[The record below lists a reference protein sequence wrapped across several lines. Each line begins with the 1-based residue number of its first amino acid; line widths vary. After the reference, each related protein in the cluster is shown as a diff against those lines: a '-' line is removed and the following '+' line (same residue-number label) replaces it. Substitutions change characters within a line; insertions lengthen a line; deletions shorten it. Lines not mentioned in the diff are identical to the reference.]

1 MKGAELAAKYA
12 FPPNRHGYCGKS
24 TFRKVLSSYL
34 AGKTRTKPL
43 KDELKKFKAHYRY
56 LSLIAK
62 ENNKKPF
69 DLEVV
74 RAFWT
79 GGRLLDRIS
88 QKTLRRFVEHDL
100 FGSRQ
105 KKRAKTLAENL
116 PKGILA
122 HHSFNSL
129 YINFVTGKAERSMKN
144 FDSCCITYGKILS
157 VSKSTAV
164 VMRHSIDKKDGIIS
178 IKSKKERIALER
190 NGVRFIGA
198 LRAGDIVSVHWGMA
212 IEKLGPKEL
221 RALKHYTKK
230 NLDALN
236 NRY

>member
-24 TFRKVLSSYL
+24 TFQKALSSYL
-34 AGKTRTKPL
+34 AGKTRIEPL
-43 KDELKKFKAHYRY
+43 EDELKKFKAHYRY

-79 GGRLLDRIS
+79 GNGLLDRIS
-88 QKTLRRFVEHDL
+88 QEALGRFVEHDL
-100 FGSRQ
+100 FGSKQ
-105 KKRAKTLAENL
+105 KKRAKTLADNL

-122 HHSFNSL
+122 QHSFNSL
-129 YINFVTGKAERSMKN
+129 YINFVTGRAERSMEN
-144 FDSCCITYGKILS
+144 FDSCCITFGRVLS
-157 VSKSTAV
+157 VSKRSAIIL
-164 VMRHSIDKKDGIIS
+164 RHAIGWKDGLLVL
-178 IKSKKERIALER
+178 KPKRQRVALEIR
-190 NGVRFIGA
+190 GVRFIDK
-198 LRAGDIVSVHWGMA
+198 LSPGDTVSVHWGMA

-236 NRY
+236 NRS